1 MVIEPNCLISVNTI
15 IELIDAIYD
24 EYRFSSILETHD
36 LIPSTMSLSNGQE
49 QWNIVEVR
57 TTKQSKKE
65 KSFGSD
71 FFVYL
76 VEGTRD
82 SIENEYCLCL

>member
-49 QWNIVEVR
+49 Q
-57 TTKQSKKE
+57 
-65 KSFGSD
+65 
-71 FFVYL
+71 
-76 VEGTRD
+76 
-82 SIENEYCLCL
+82 